1 MSIQPAGNHKEG
13 IGQLKNG
20 GVDRLM
26 RSIKKIPLMMG
37 LLLMMSGCLGA
48 GAGEADDLLSQALSG
63 LMGEDDFTFTGTTTL
78 EMSDAQLRS
87 GFNFNGQV
95 NDHNEIDIE
104 PDTGGQGEGY
114 TASALQVSGKL
125 SYTKV
130 NRQWTVSQSSDRQLH
145 PMFTLNP
152 IIHAEYLN
160 RAVRDVAIVSGEAE
174 EKGRI
179 VLRAS
184 PDQELLTDDFKK
196 LVRAE
201 HNRVVAEV
209 KGKAQSSDDEELAA
223 ELAAYV
229 QQAEKQL
236 GQILD
241 TLQVASEYRIVM
253 DKRSRRL
260 LEMIYTAE
268 LQYNVNDEP
277 HKEAIRTSY
286 QFQG

>member
-1 MSIQPAGNHKEG
+1 M
-13 IGQLKNG
+13 
-20 GVDRLM
+20 M